1 VALRQAQCD
10 NILKDKL
17 LKNKMKKI
25 NYLVFALVLTIFAG
39 CNTQVKV
46 LSAWKS
52 PTAKEDLKGKN
63 ILVIARTAD
72 AGVRADFETSIA
84 NRLRA
89 AGYKATE
96 SFTRFPKMDPD
107 KEMTEERQ
115 KLIRDIFGY
124 EGYDA
129 VCISV
134 LKDYEETTT
143 TSYYNDYM
151 GMGMMGPYSS
161 YYPRYYGGFNSY
173 YMHPY
178 SYSSFGNY
186 YGYGGSYTSTS
197 KKYVLETL
205 FYNLNNEDGDQLL
218 AATTTKI
225 TDPKDAIKA
234 ADKYT
239 EYVAQSLRQLK

>member
-1 VALRQAQCD
+1 MK
-10 NILKDKL
+10 NIA
-17 LKNKMKKI
+17 
-25 NYLVFALVLTIFAG
+25 YLIIALVLTSCG
-39 CNTQVKV
+39 TSVDV

-52 PTAKEDLKGKN
+52 KDANELKERN

-72 AGVRADFETSIA
+72 AGIRADFETSIA
-84 NRLRA
+84 NKLRA

-115 KLIRDIFGY
+115 KLIRDILGY

-129 VCISV
+129 VCINV

-143 TSYYNDYM
+143 TTYYNDYM

-161 YYPRYYGGFNSY
+161 YYPSYYGGFYSY
-173 YMHPY
+173 YASPY
-178 SYSSFGNY
+178 SYSTFGNY
-186 YGYGGSYTSTS
+186 YGYGNSYTSTD

-205 FYNLNNEDGDQLL
+205 VYNLNREEGDQLL
-218 AATTTKI
+218 MATTTKI
-225 TDPKDAIKA
+225 TNPKDAIKA

-239 EYVAQSLRQLK
+239 EKIAESLRKL

>member
-1 VALRQAQCD
+1 
-10 NILKDKL
+10 
-17 LKNKMKKI
+17 MKKI
-25 NYLVFALVLTIFAG
+25 NYLASALVLMLFMS

-46 LSAWKS
+46 LSAWKGEN
-52 PTAKEDLKGKN
+52 ANEELKGRN

-72 AGVRADFETSIA
+72 AGIRADFETSIA
-84 NRLRA
+84 NKLRA

-96 SFTRFPKMDPD
+96 SFTRFPKLKPD
-107 KEMTEERQ
+107 KKMTEERE
-115 KLIRDIFGY
+115 KLIRDILGY

-134 LKDYEETTT
+134 LKDYEESTTT
-143 TSYYNDYM
+143 NYYNDYM

-161 YYPRYYGGFNSY
+161 YYPGYYGGFYSY
-173 YMHPY
+173 YGSPY
-178 SYSSFGNY
+178 SYSTFGTY
-186 YGYGGSYTSTS
+186 YGSGSSYTSTT

-205 FYNLNNEDGDQLL
+205 FYNLDKEDGDQLL

-239 EYVAQSLRQLK
+239 EKIAESLKKM

>member
-1 VALRQAQCD
+1 MK
-10 NILKDKL
+10 NIA
-17 LKNKMKKI
+17 
-25 NYLVFALVLTIFAG
+25 YLIIALVLTSCG
-39 CNTQVKV
+39 TTVDV

-52 PTAKEDLKGKN
+52 KDVSELKDRN
-63 ILVIARTAD
+63 ILVIARTSD
-72 AGVRADFETSIA
+72 PVIRADFETSIA
-84 NRLRA
+84 NKFRE

-96 SFTRFPKMDPD
+96 SFTRFPKLDPD

-129 VCISV
+129 VCINV

-143 TSYYNDYM
+143 TNYYNDYM

-161 YYPRYYGGFNSY
+161 YYPSYYGGFNSY

-178 SYSSFGNY
+178 SYSTFGNY
-186 YGYGGSYTSTS
+186 YGSGSSYTSTT

-205 FYNLNNEDGDQLL
+205 VYNLNREDGDQLL
-218 AATTTKI
+218 IATTTKI

-239 EYVAQSLRQLK
+239 EKIAESLAKLE

>member
-1 VALRQAQCD
+1 MK
-10 NILKDKL
+10 NL
-17 LKNKMKKI
+17 LYI
-25 NYLVFALVLTIFAG
+25 FIALVLTS
-39 CNTQVKV
+39 CTTQVKV

-52 PTAKEDLKGKN
+52 KDANELKGKN

-72 AGVRADFETSIA
+72 PTVRADFETSIA
-84 NRLRA
+84 NKLRA
-89 AGYKATE
+89 VGFKATE
-96 SFTRFPKMDPD
+96 SFTRFPKMNPD

-143 TSYYNDYM
+143 TNYYNDYM

-161 YYPRYYGGFNSY
+161 YYPSYYGGFNNY
-173 YMHPY
+173 YLHPY

-186 YGYGGSYTSTS
+186 YGSGGSYTSTD

-205 FYNLNNEDGDQLL
+205 FYNLNKKEGDQLL
-218 AATTTKI
+218 AVTTTKI
-225 TDPKDAIKA
+225 TNPKDAVKA

-239 EYVAQSLRQLK
+239 EKIAESLSNK

>member
-1 VALRQAQCD
+1 MKR
-10 NILKDKL
+10 NHYL
-17 LKNKMKKI
+17 LI
-25 NYLVFALVLTIFAG
+25 AVVLLMFTG
-39 CNTQVKV
+39 CSTTVKV

-52 PTAKEDLKGKN
+52 EDAHKMDDRN

-72 AGVRADFETSIA
+72 AGVRADFESSIA
-84 NRLRA
+84 NRLRS

-96 SFTRFPKMDPD
+96 SFTRFPKMNPD
-107 KEMTEERQ
+107 QEMTEEKQ
-115 KLIRDIFGY
+115 KLLLDIFGY

-134 LKDYEETTT
+134 LKDYSETKT
-143 TSYYNDYM
+143 TSYYNDYYGG

-161 YYPRYYGGFNSY
+161 YYPSYYGGFNSY

-178 SYSSFGNY
+178 SYSTFGNY
-186 YGYGGSYTSTS
+186 YGSGGSYTTVD

-205 FYNLNNEDGDQLL
+205 FYNLNNEDGEQLL
-218 AATTTKI
+218 AATTTEI
-225 TDPKDAIKA
+225 GNPKDAVKA

-239 EYVAQSLRQLK
+239 EKIAESLKKLDK

>member
-1 VALRQAQCD
+1 M
-10 NILKDKL
+10 
-17 LKNKMKKI
+17 KNL
-25 NYLVFALVLTIFAG
+25 NYIIITLVLALFTG

-46 LSAWKS
+46 LSAWKGEN
-52 PTAKEDLKGKN
+52 AKEDLKDRN

-84 NRLRA
+84 NKLRA

-96 SFTRFPKMDPD
+96 SFTRFPKMNPD
-107 KEMTEERQ
+107 QEMTEERQ

-129 VCISV
+129 VSISV

-143 TSYYNDYM
+143 TNYYDDYM

-178 SYSSFGNY
+178 SYSSFGTY
-186 YGYGGSYTSTS
+186 YGTGSSYTSTT

-205 FYNLNNEDGDQLL
+205 FYNLDKEDGDQLL

-239 EYVAQSLRQLK
+239 EAIAQSLAKLK

>member
-1 VALRQAQCD
+1 M
-10 NILKDKL
+10 
-17 LKNKMKKI
+17 KNKI
-25 NYLVFALVLTIFAG
+25 NYLLFVLVLAFFTG
-39 CNTQVKV
+39 CNTQVSV

-52 PTAKEDLKGKN
+52 PEANELKERN
-63 ILVIARTAD
+63 ILVIARAAD
-72 AGVRADFETSIA
+72 ANVRADFETSIA
-84 NRLRA
+84 NKLRA

-96 SFTRFPKMDPD
+96 SFTRFPKMNHD
-107 KEMTEERQ
+107 KEMTEEKQ

-161 YYPRYYGGFNSY
+161 YYPSYYGGFNSY

-178 SYSSFGNY
+178 SYSTFGNY
-186 YGYGGSYTSTS
+186 YGYGNSYTSTT

-218 AATTTKI
+218 MATTTKI
-225 TDPKDAIKA
+225 TNPKDAIKA

-239 EYVAQSLRQLK
+239 EAIAESLAKLE

>member
-1 VALRQAQCD
+1 MK
-10 NILKDKL
+10 NIA
-17 LKNKMKKI
+17 
-25 NYLVFALVLTIFAG
+25 YLIIALVLTSCG
-39 CNTQVKV
+39 TTVDV

-52 PTAKEDLKGKN
+52 KDASELKDRN

-72 AGVRADFETSIA
+72 INVRADFETSIA
-84 NRLRA
+84 NKLRA

-143 TSYYNDYM
+143 TTYYNDYM

-161 YYPRYYGGFNSY
+161 YYPSYYGGFNSY

-178 SYSSFGNY
+178 SYSTFGNY
-186 YGYGGSYTSTS
+186 YGYGNSYTSTD

-205 FYNLNNEDGDQLL
+205 VYNLNREEGDQLL
-218 AATTTKI
+218 MATTTKI
-225 TDPKDAIKA
+225 TNPKDAIKA

-239 EYVAQSLRQLK
+239 EKIAESLRKL

>member
-1 VALRQAQCD
+1 
-10 NILKDKL
+10 
-17 LKNKMKKI
+17 MKKAQ
-25 NYLVFALVLTIFAG
+25 YLFLFFTLSLFLG

-46 LSAWKS
+46 LSAWKGKNAS
-52 PTAKEDLKGKN
+52 EDLKDRS

-84 NRLRA
+84 NKLRA

-96 SFTRFPKMDPD
+96 SFTRFPKYDPD
-107 KEMTEERQ
+107 KEMTEERE
-115 KLIRDIFGY
+115 KLIRDILGY

-134 LKDYEETTT
+134 LKDYEETTST
-143 TSYYNDYM
+143 NYYNDYM
-151 GMGMMGPYSS
+151 GVGMYGPYSA
-161 YYPRYYGGFNSY
+161 YYPSYYGGFYSY

-178 SYSSFGNY
+178 SYSTFGNY
-186 YGYGGSYTSTS
+186 YGYGSSYSTTT

-205 FYNLNNEDGDQLL
+205 FYNLNKEDGDQLL
-218 AATTTKI
+218 AATTTEI
-225 TDPKDAIKA
+225 SDPKDAMKA

-239 EYVAQSLRQLK
+239 EKISESLSKL

>member
-1 VALRQAQCD
+1 M
-10 NILKDKL
+10 
-17 LKNKMKKI
+17 KNKT
-25 NYLVFALVLTIFAG
+25 NYILFALVLSFFAG
-39 CNTQVKV
+39 CNTQVSV

-52 PTAKEDLKGKN
+52 PDASELKDRN
-63 ILVIARTAD
+63 ILVIARTSD
-72 AGVRADFETSIA
+72 PVIRADFETSIA
-84 NRLRA
+84 NKFRA

-96 SFTRFPKMDPD
+96 SFTRFPKLDPD

-143 TSYYNDYM
+143 TNYYNDYM

-161 YYPRYYGGFNSY
+161 YYPSYYGGFNSY

-178 SYSSFGNY
+178 SYSTFGNY
-186 YGYGGSYTSTS
+186 YGSGSSYTSTT

-205 FYNLNNEDGDQLL
+205 VYNLNREDGDQLL
-218 AATTTKI
+218 MAATTKI
-225 TDPKDAIKA
+225 TDPKDAVKA

-239 EYVAQSLRQLK
+239 EKIAESLSKLQK

>member
-1 VALRQAQCD
+1 MKRNQY
-10 NILKDKL
+10 L
-17 LKNKMKKI
+17 LI
-25 NYLVFALVLTIFAG
+25 AFVLMLFTG
-39 CNTQVKV
+39 CNTTVKV

-52 PTAKEDLKGKN
+52 EDAHKMDDRN

-84 NRLRA
+84 NKLRG

-107 KEMTEERQ
+107 KEKTEEEQ
-115 KLIRDIFGY
+115 KLTLDILGY

-134 LKDYEETTT
+134 LKDYSETKTT
-143 TSYYNDYM
+143 NYYNDYYGG

-161 YYPRYYGGFNSY
+161 YYPSYYGGFNSY

-178 SYSSFGNY
+178 SYSTFGNY
-186 YGYGGSYTSTS
+186 YGSGGSYTTTD

-205 FYNLNNEDGDQLL
+205 FYNLNNEDGEQLL
-218 AATTTKI
+218 AATTTEI
-225 TDPKDAIKA
+225 GNPKDAVKA

-239 EYVAQSLRQLK
+239 EKIAESLKKLDK

>member
-1 VALRQAQCD
+1 
-10 NILKDKL
+10 
-17 LKNKMKKI
+17 MKK
-25 NYLVFALVLTIFAG
+25 NYILLVLSLLLFAG
-39 CNTQVKV
+39 CSTQVKV
-46 LSAWKS
+46 LSAWKGEN
-52 PTAKEDLKGKN
+52 AKEDLRTRN

-72 AGVRADFETSIA
+72 AGVRIDFETSIA
-84 NRLRA
+84 KKLRA

-134 LKDYEETTT
+134 LKDYEETES

-151 GMGMMGPYSS
+151 GMGMMGPFSS
-161 YYPRYYGGFNSY
+161 YYPGYYGGFNSY
-173 YMHPY
+173 YLHPY
-178 SYSSFGNY
+178 SYSTFGNY
-186 YGYGGSYTSTS
+186 YGSGSSYTTTT

-205 FYNLNNEDGDQLL
+205 FYNLSKEEGDQLL
-218 AATTTKI
+218 AVTTTQI
-225 TDPKDAIKA
+225 SNPKDASKA
-234 ADKYT
+234 ADSYT
-239 EYVAQSLRQLK
+239 EKIAESLNKL

>member
-1 VALRQAQCD
+1 MR
-10 NILKDKL
+10 N
-17 LKNKMKKI
+17 KI
-25 NYLVFALVLTIFAG
+25 NYILFVLVVTFFIG
-39 CNTQVKV
+39 CSTQVDV

-52 PTAKEDLKGKN
+52 QDINELKDRN

-84 NRLRA
+84 NKFRA

-96 SFTRFPKMDPD
+96 SFTRFPKLNPD

-143 TSYYNDYM
+143 TNYYNDYM
-151 GMGMMGPYSS
+151 GVGMMGPYSS
-161 YYPRYYGGFNSY
+161 YYPPYYGGFYSY
-173 YMHPY
+173 YMSPY
-178 SYSSFGNY
+178 SYSTFGNY
-186 YGYGGSYTSTS
+186 YGYGNSYTTTD

-205 FYNLNNEDGDQLL
+205 VYNLNKEEGDQLL
-218 AATTTKI
+218 MVTTTKI
-225 TDPKDAIKA
+225 TNPKDAIKA

-239 EYVAQSLRQLK
+239 EKIAESLRKL

>member
-1 VALRQAQCD
+1 MK
-10 NILKDKL
+10 NIA
-17 LKNKMKKI
+17 
-25 NYLVFALVLTIFAG
+25 YLIIALVLTSCG
-39 CNTQVKV
+39 TSVEV

-52 PTAKEDLKGKN
+52 KDVSELKERN
-63 ILVIARTAD
+63 ILVIARTSD
-72 AGVRADFETSIA
+72 PVIRADFETSIA
-84 NRLRA
+84 NKFRA

-96 SFTRFPKMDPD
+96 SFTRFPKLNPD

-143 TSYYNDYM
+143 TTYYNDYTS
-151 GMGMMGPYSS
+151 MGMMGPYSS
-161 YYPRYYGGFNSY
+161 YYPSYYGGFNSY

-178 SYSSFGNY
+178 SYSTFGNY
-186 YGYGGSYTSTS
+186 YGSGSSYTSTD
-197 KKYVLETL
+197 KMYVLETL
-205 FYNLNNEDGDQLL
+205 VYNLDREDGDQLL
-218 AATTTKI
+218 IATTTKI
-225 TDPKDAIKA
+225 TNPKDAIKA

-239 EYVAQSLRQLK
+239 EKIAESLAKLE

>member
-1 VALRQAQCD
+1 M
-10 NILKDKL
+10 
-17 LKNKMKKI
+17 KNKT
-25 NYLVFALVLTIFAG
+25 NYILFALILVFFTG
-39 CNTQVKV
+39 CNTQVSV

-52 PTAKEDLKGKN
+52 PDANELKERN
-63 ILVIARTAD
+63 ILVIARAAD
-72 AGVRADFETSIA
+72 ANVRADFETSIA
-84 NRLRA
+84 NKLRA

-96 SFTRFPKMDPD
+96 SFTRFPKMNHD
-107 KEMTEERQ
+107 KKMTEEKQ

-161 YYPRYYGGFNSY
+161 YYPSYYGGFNSY

-178 SYSSFGNY
+178 SYSTFGNY
-186 YGYGGSYTSTS
+186 YGYGNSYTSTT

-239 EYVAQSLRQLK
+239 EAIAESLAKLE

>member
-1 VALRQAQCD
+1 
-10 NILKDKL
+10 
-17 LKNKMKKI
+17 MKKT
-25 NYLVFALVLTIFAG
+25 NYLIFALILTLFAG
-39 CNTQVKV
+39 CNTKVKV

-52 PTAKEDLKGKN
+52 PTAKEDLKERN

-96 SFTRFPKMDPD
+96 SFTRFPKMNHD
-107 KEMTEERQ
+107 KEMTEEKQ

-151 GMGMMGPYSS
+151 GMGMMGPYHS

-178 SYSSFGNY
+178 SYSTFGNY
-186 YGYGGSYTSTS
+186 YGYGDSYTTTT

-205 FYNLNNEDGDQLL
+205 FYNLDNEDGDQLL

-239 EYVAQSLRQLK
+239 EAIAASLAKLK

>member
-1 VALRQAQCD
+1 
-10 NILKDKL
+10 
-17 LKNKMKKI
+17 MKKI
-25 NYLVFALVLTIFAG
+25 NYLVFALVLALFTG
-39 CNTQVKV
+39 CNTKVKV
-46 LSAWKS
+46 LSAWKG
-52 PTAKEDLKGKN
+52 PEAGKELKEKN

-84 NRLRA
+84 NRLRS

-96 SFTRFPKMDPD
+96 SFTRFPKMNPD

-143 TSYYNDYM
+143 TNYYNDYM

-161 YYPRYYGGFNSY
+161 YYPSYYGGFNSY

-178 SYSSFGNY
+178 SYSTFGNY
-186 YGYGGSYTSTS
+186 YGYGSSYTTTT

-205 FYNLNNEDGDQLL
+205 IYALDKEDGDQLL

-239 EYVAQSLRQLK
+239 EAIAESLAKLTN

>member
-1 VALRQAQCD
+1 MKRNQY
-10 NILKDKL
+10 L
-17 LKNKMKKI
+17 LI
-25 NYLVFALVLTIFAG
+25 AFVLLLFVG
-39 CNTQVKV
+39 CNTTVKV

-52 PTAKEDLKGKN
+52 EDAHKMDDRN
-63 ILVIARTAD
+63 ILVIARTGD

-84 NRLRA
+84 NKLRG

-96 SFTRFPKMDPD
+96 SFTRFPKMNPD
-107 KEMTEERQ
+107 KEKTEEQQ
-115 KLIRDIFGY
+115 KLTLDILGY

-134 LKDYEETTT
+134 LKDYSETKTT
-143 TSYYNDYM
+143 NYYNDYYGG

-161 YYPRYYGGFNSY
+161 YYPSYYGGFNSY

-178 SYSSFGNY
+178 SYSTFGNY
-186 YGYGGSYTSTS
+186 YGSGGSYTTTD

-205 FYNLNNEDGDQLL
+205 FYNLNNEDGEQLL
-218 AATTTKI
+218 AATTTEI
-225 TDPKDAIKA
+225 GNPKDAVKA

-239 EYVAQSLRQLK
+239 EKIAESLKKLDK

>member
-1 VALRQAQCD
+1 MLT
-10 NILKDKL
+10 L
-17 LKNKMKKI
+17 L
-25 NYLVFALVLTIFAG
+25 VG
-39 CNTQVKV
+39 CNTKVKV

-52 PTAKEDLKGKN
+52 PTAGEELKEKN

-72 AGVRADFETSIA
+72 AGVREDFETSIA
-84 NRLRA
+84 NKLRSL
-89 AGYKATE
+89 GYKATE

-107 KEMTEERQ
+107 KEMTEERE

-124 EGYDA
+124 EGYDS

-134 LKDYEETTT
+134 LKDYEETTS
-143 TSYYNDYM
+143 TSYYSDYM

-161 YYPRYYGGFNSY
+161 YYPSYYGGFYSY

-186 YGYGGSYTSTS
+186 YGYGSSYTTTT

-205 FYNLNNEDGDQLL
+205 IYSLDREDGDQLL

-225 TDPKDAIKA
+225 TDPKDALKA

-239 EYVAQSLRQLK
+239 EKIAESLAKLK

>member
-1 VALRQAQCD
+1 M
-10 NILKDKL
+10 
-17 LKNKMKKI
+17 KNL
-25 NYLVFALVLTIFAG
+25 NYIIIALVLTLFTG

-46 LSAWKS
+46 LSAWKGEN
-52 PTAKEDLKGKN
+52 AKEDLKDRN

-84 NRLRA
+84 NKLRA
-89 AGYKATE
+89 AGYRATE
-96 SFTRFPKMDPD
+96 SFTRFPKMNPD
-107 KEMTEERQ
+107 QEMTEERQ

-143 TSYYNDYM
+143 TNYYNDYM

-178 SYSSFGNY
+178 SYSSFGTY
-186 YGYGGSYTSTS
+186 YGSGSSYTSTS

-205 FYNLNNEDGDQLL
+205 FYNLDKEDGDQLL

-239 EYVAQSLRQLK
+239 EAIAQSLAKLK